1 MRILLNIL
9 RKFLRINKLVHE
21 IIKKG
26 CSLDSKTEKINR
38 IKEFFQT
45 QRLTV
50 LATQEPD
57 HPYLSLMA
65 YVLTDDLKYLIAATK
80 RGTRKYSNIIKTPG
94 VAFLVDNRMN
104 QGSDFQNTLA
114 VTGIGTAEETGEPEK
129 ESLILQFLE
138 THPEL
143 DAFVRSPDCA
153 IIKIKIDKY
162 IIISQFQE
170 VEELEM
176 S

>member
-1 MRILLNIL
+1 
-9 RKFLRINKLVHE
+9 
-21 IIKKG
+21 
-26 CSLDSKTEKINR
+26 LDFKTEKINR
-38 IKEFFQT
+38 LKDFFLT

-104 QGSDFQNTLA
+104 QVGDFQKTLA
-114 VTGIGTAEETGEPEK
+114 ITGIGTAEETEEPEK
-129 ESLILQFLE
+129 ETLIVQFLE

-153 IIKIKIDKY
+153 IFKIKIDKY
-162 IIISQFQE
+162 IIISRFQE
-170 VEELEM
+170 TEELDM

>member
-1 MRILLNIL
+1 M
-9 RKFLRINKLVHE
+9 
-21 IIKKG
+21 
-26 CSLDSKTEKINR
+26 DSKTEKINR
-38 IKEFFQT
+38 LKEFFQT
-45 QRLTV
+45 QKLTV

-65 YVLTDDLKYLIAATK
+65 YVLTEDLNFLIAATK

-114 VTGIGTAEETGEPEK
+114 VTGIGTAEETEGSEK
-129 ESLILQFLE
+129 ESLMVQFLE

-143 DAFVRSPDCA
+143 DAFVRSPECA
-153 IIKIKIDKY
+153 MIKIKIDQY

-170 VEELEM
+170 VEELDM

>member
-1 MRILLNIL
+1 MT
-9 RKFLRINKLVHE
+9 LVNP
-21 IIKKG
+21 KSATK
-26 CSLDSKTEKINR
+26 NR
-38 IKEFFQT
+38 LKEFFQT

-65 YVLTDDLKYLIAATK
+65 YILTDDLKYLIAATK
-80 RGTRKYSNIIKTPG
+80 RGTRKYSNITKTPG

-114 VTGIGTAEETGEPEK
+114 VTGIGTAEESKGPEK
-129 ESLILQFLE
+129 ESLIVQFLE

-143 DAFVRSPDCA
+143 DTFVRSPDCA

-162 IIISQFQE
+162 IIVSQFQE
-170 VEELEM
+170 TEELEM
-176 S
+176 L